1 MIPFPDKLDEIKY
14 LCLKNKVK
22 SLFVFGSA
30 IRDELTDESDIDFL
44 VDIESTDPYE
54 YTDQYYNL
62 KFSLQE
68 ILGRSIDLVESR
80 AIRNK
85 FLKEEID
92 RTKVAVYG

>member
-1 MIPFPDKLDEIKY
+1 MIPPEKLDEIKD
-14 LCLKNKVK
+14 LCLKNNVK

-30 IRDELTDESDIDFL
+30 VRNELTDQSDIDFL

-68 ILGRSIDLVESR
+68 ILGRSIDLIESR